1 MILDHIGLTSNIY
14 NCGLLVSV
22 FYELTTSCRICQDFM
37 TAVIPRENQQF
48 INKFTCPPSM
58 ESKSNC
64 ISVENF
70 EKIKNAGS
78 NDSDVLDS

>member
-1 MILDHIGLTSNIY
+1 
-14 NCGLLVSV
+14 
-22 FYELTTSCRICQDFM
+22 
-37 TAVIPRENQQF
+37 
-48 INKFTCPPSM
+48 M